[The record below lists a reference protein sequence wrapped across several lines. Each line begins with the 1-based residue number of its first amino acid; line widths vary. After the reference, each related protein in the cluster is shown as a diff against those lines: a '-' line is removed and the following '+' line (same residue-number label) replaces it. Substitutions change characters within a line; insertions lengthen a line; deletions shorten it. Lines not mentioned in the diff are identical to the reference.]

1 MTEEDIENIYWE
13 LISQDGYDDRT
24 VFIYGS
30 VGFPYKIKKHFVV
43 MLDCKGAVTA
53 KIVRYEYGSEMYD
66 TKRELLTALNKVQL
80 GLDSVTW
87 ELAYTTSLYWVYS
100 ARNVPGLV
108 KGHSRWDGSVTY
120 GYHGKRVKTEVE
132 LLKIINNG

>member
-1 MTEEDIENIYWE
+1 MIEKDIENITWE
-13 LISQDGYDDRT
+13 LISQDRYDDRV
-24 VFIYGS
+24 VFIYKS
-30 VGFPYKIKKHFVV
+30 VGFPYNIKKHFVV
-43 MLDCKGAVTA
+43 MLNCKGAVTA
-53 KIVRYEYGSEMYD
+53 KIVRYEHGSEMYETVGD
-66 TKRELLTALNKVQL
+66 LLTVLNKVRL